1 MHYLI
6 NFFESLHFVHET
18 SQLEFS
24 VSNEQIIITQNV
36 DSFFFYLKKVSQLKN
51 GKREIHNVVNNMKM
65 IEADEI
71 LNQFPLKMLIKHILK
86 RLKHK

>member
-24 VSNEQIIITQNV
+24 VSNEQIIITQNI
-36 DSFFFYLKKVSQLKN
+36 DSFFFYLKKVSQPLYS
-51 GKREIHNVVNNMKM
+51 NNLS
-65 IEADEI
+65 E
-71 LNQFPLKMLIKHILK
+71 
-86 RLKHK
+86 R